1 MSNLIN
7 KPSTR
12 FWIISVVALIWNAM
26 GANQY
31 VQQVY
36 QTDAFKAMYTPEQ
49 LEIISRTP
57 SWVIAAFAVAV
68 FASLLGCILLLL
80 KKKSAVS
87 LFKLGLLAV
96 IVQSI
101 YNLFLNEGRDAY
113 GTFEY
118 TMLLMIPIIA
128 FFLLIYSK
136 KTHAKGWLS

>member
-7 KPSTR
+7 KPSVG
-12 FWIISVVALIWNAM
+12 FWIISVIALIWNAV

-31 VQQVY
+31 IQQAY
-36 QTDAFKAMYTPEQ
+36 QTDAFKAMYSSEQ

-57 SWVIAAFAVAV
+57 SWVTAVFAVAV

-80 KKKSAVS
+80 KKRSAIS

-96 IVQSI
+96 IAQSI
-101 YNLFLNEGRDAY
+101 YNLFLNEGKDTY

-118 TMLLMIPIIA
+118 IMLLMIPIVAI
-128 FFLLIYSK
+128 FLLIYSK
-136 KTHAKGWLS
+136 KVHAKGWLS